1 MEGLSRTLTQ
11 ERAILVAK
19 QGDPKSPAPG
29 TLLAR
34 QKILHVELD
43 AAHKRQQIVAAGMGS
58 SAATALLTQRHPDQ
72 IRRDIRRIEN
82 ELIRVQSRLREIDA
96 EALADAEKA
105 EADDD

>member
-34 QKILHVELD
+34 QKILHVELE
-43 AAHKRQQIVAAGMGS
+43 AAHKRQQIVAAGLGS
-58 SAATALLTQRHPDQ
+58 TTATAMLTQRHPDQ

-96 EALADAEKA
+96 EAAADAEKA
-105 EADDD
+105 EEDEE

>member
-11 ERAILVAK
+11 ERAILVAR
-19 QGDPKSPAPG
+19 QGDPKSPAAG

-34 QKILHVELD
+34 QKILHVELES
-43 AAHKRQQIVAAGMGS
+43 AHKRQQIVASGLGS
-58 SAATALLTQRHPDQ
+58 TTATAMLTQRHPDQ

-96 EALADAEKA
+96 EAAADAEKDA
-105 EADDD
+105 EED

>member
-1 MEGLSRTLTQ
+1 MEGLSRSLTQ

-34 QKILHVELD
+34 QKILHVELES
-43 AAHKRQQIVAAGMGS
+43 AHKRQQIVASGMGGT
-58 SAATALLTQRHPDQ
+58 ATAMLTQRHPDQ

-82 ELIRVQSRLREIDA
+82 ELISVQSRLREIDA
-96 EALADAEKA
+96 EAAAEAEKNSA
-105 EADDD
+105 ES